1 MTETN
6 AGTSSGASA
15 GISTGIS
22 TGIRLEGQ
30 VALVTGSSRGIG
42 AVVAKRLAQAGARIA
57 LNYNASIE
65 AALAVKEAISASGG
79 DAMLTAGDVSDESQA
94 EQIIKAVI
102 SEFGRIDI
110 LINNAGIHR
119 DRLLLR
125 MKTEDFDEVLQ
136 VNLRG
141 AYLCTRF
148 VMPHLIRQHY
158 GRVNKYVLGR
168 GVDRQSGSGKL
179 RPPPRR
185 ASIGFTKAVAREV
198 ASRNVTVNA
207 VAPGYIATGMV
218 EDLNEEQR
226 NQILERIPM
235 GRFGTSED
243 VAETI
248 LFLSSRGAGYLTGQV
263 LTVDGGLI
271 A

>member
-1 MTETN
+1 MQQI
-6 AGTSSGASA
+6 SSG
-15 GISTGIS
+15 IS
-22 TGIRLEGQ
+22 LEGQ

-42 AVVAKRLAQAGARIA
+42 AVIARRFAEAGAKVA
-57 LNYNASIE
+57 LNYNASV
-65 AALAVKEAISASGG
+65 AAATEVMDSITTGGG
-79 DAMLTAGDVSDESQA
+79 DAMLIAGDVSDEVSAQ
-94 EQIIKAVI
+94 ETIKAVI
-102 SEFGRIDI
+102 ERFRRIDI

-125 MKTEDFDEVLQ
+125 MTPADFDEVLQ

-141 AYLCTRF
+141 AFLCTKY

-158 GRVNKYVLGR
+158 GRVINMSSVVGLTGNPGQANYAAAKAGL
-168 GVDRQSGSGKL
+168 
-179 RPPPRR
+179 
-185 ASIGFTKAVAREV
+185 IGFTKAVAREV

-218 EDLNEEQR
+218 EDLTVEQR

-248 LFLSSRGAGYLTGQV
+248 LFLSSKGAGYLTGQV
-263 LTVDGGLI
+263 LTIDGGLI

>member
-1 MTETN
+1 MQE
-6 AGTSSGASA
+6 ASSG
-15 GISTGIS
+15 IS
-22 TGIRLEGQ
+22 LQGQ

-42 AVVAKRLAQAGARIA
+42 AVIAKRLALAGARVA
-57 LNYNASIE
+57 LNYNASVAAAIE
-65 AALAVKEAISASGG
+65 VKEAISAEGG
-79 DAMLTAGDVSDESQA
+79 HAMLIAGDVSDEGQA
-94 EQIIKAVI
+94 REAIKAVI
-102 SEFGRIDI
+102 EQFGHIDI
-110 LINNAGIHR
+110 LVNNAGIHR

-125 MKTEDFDEVLQ
+125 MSPADFDEVLQ

-141 AYLCTRF
+141 AFLCTKY

-158 GRVNKYVLGR
+158 GRVVNMSSVVGLTGNPGQANYAAAKAGL
-168 GVDRQSGSGKL
+168 
-179 RPPPRR
+179 
-185 ASIGFTKAVAREV
+185 IGFTKAVAREV

-218 EDLNEEQR
+218 EDLSEEQQ

-235 GRFGTSED
+235 GRFGTSDD

-248 LFLSSRGAGYLTGQV
+248 LFLSSKAAGYLTGQV

>member
-1 MTETN
+1 MAATR
-6 AGTSSGASA
+6 A
-15 GISTGIS
+15 GIS
-22 TGIRLEGQ
+22 LDGQ
-30 VALVTGSSRGIG
+30 VALITGSSRGIG
-42 AVVAKRLAQAGARIA
+42 AVIARRMAKAGARIA
-57 LNYNASIE
+57 LNYNASLDAAIE
-65 AALAVKEAISASGG
+65 VRESIAAGGG
-79 DAMLTAGDVSDESQA
+79 DAMLIAGDVSDEGQTQQA
-94 EQIIKAVI
+94 VKAVL
-102 SEFGRIDI
+102 EQFGRIDI
-110 LINNAGIHR
+110 LVNNAGIHR

-125 MKTEDFDEVLQ
+125 MSPADFDDVLQ

-141 AYLCTRF
+141 AFLCTKY

-158 GRVNKYVLGR
+158 GRVVNMSSVVGLTGNPGQANYAAAKAGL
-168 GVDRQSGSGKL
+168 
-179 RPPPRR
+179 
-185 ASIGFTKAVAREV
+185 IGFTKAVAREV

-218 EDLNEEQR
+218 EGLTEDQR

-248 LFLSSRGAGYLTGQV
+248 LFLSSEGAGYLTGQV